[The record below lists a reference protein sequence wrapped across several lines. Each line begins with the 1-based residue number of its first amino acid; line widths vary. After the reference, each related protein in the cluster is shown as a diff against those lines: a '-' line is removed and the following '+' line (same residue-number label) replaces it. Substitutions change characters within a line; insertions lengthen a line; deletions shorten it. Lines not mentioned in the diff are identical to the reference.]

1 MGTYLSTPILDK
13 HTETGAELDDTNTP
27 VRWAV
32 VDMQGWRKS
41 MEDAHVARTDVPL
54 PKMPGIGDGGGGAG
68 GSSIEKNYDEGDDT
82 TMTSPPTHAKVFA
95 VFDGHGGAEVAR
107 FCSVHLVPTLTS
119 NTNWT
124 GCSSE
129 DSNSSVSSSSN
140 EDIGSSIGHALV
152 DSFHALDRLI
162 DDPTWRPEIEKYR
175 MNRPPPYVS
184 SGVDGQDENS
194 SGGGLL
200 QPPQSP
206 DALLSS
212 SSSEIMDLDVDAAAF
227 AEDAAKL
234 LAILK
239 GGGGGGG
246 TCDGDDVVNPA
257 VVVNDEL
264 VTEHE
269 SVVDD
274 ENDGTKGGVNT
285 AGSMDSADTPS
296 LIVDDDDDEDDEVFE
311 DSLSEQVDETTTV
324 DDELENTDSDGVV
337 RDDSD
342 GEDEDMKEKSATNN
356 DDVDGEVD
364 LSTAV
369 ANGGLPGESKG
380 TMVLSANDAVALFQ
394 KLLRMNGTDEG
405 DVDDDDDEDDA
416 AINDHNNDEGGVN
429 RGDGGGDEL
438 VIPTKAQLLNPPTGI
453 VAPSVS
459 VPTRIQNGRKVRLY
473 EILLQLEICFFSFDG
488 PLTLPFSLFHT
499 HLDVQPT

>member
-1 MGTYLSTPILDK
+1 LYNFHCPLDIHIISSWDHYNNNIMGTYLSTPILDK
-13 HTETGAELDDTNTP
+13 HTETGAELDDSHTP

-54 PKMPGIGDGGGGAG
+54 PKMPGIGDGGGGSGGG
-68 GSSIEKNYDEGDDT
+68 GSSDNNNNNDEEGKGEQTAT
-82 TMTSPPTHAKVFA
+82 TSPPPPPTHAKIFA

-124 GCSSE
+124 GCSNE
-129 DSNSSVSSSSN
+129 DSNNSSNSSN

-184 SGVDGQDENS
+184 STENS
-194 SGGGLL
+194 SGGL

-212 SSSEIMDLDVDAAAF
+212 SSSSSSEIMDLDVDSAAF

-239 GGGGGGG
+239 GGGSGNVA
-246 TCDGDDVVNPA
+246 DVVNPA
-257 VVVNDEL
+257 
-264 VTEHE
+264 T
-269 SVVDD
+269 VVDD
-274 ENDGTKGGVNT
+274 ELVMEQQECVADDDNNVTKGG
-285 AGSMDSADTPS
+285 GSMESADTPS
-296 LIVDDDDDEDDEVFE
+296 LIVDDDDEDDEVFE
-311 DSLSEQVDETTTV
+311 DSLSEQVDETKL
-324 DDELENTDSDGVV
+324 DDELENKDSDGVV

-342 GEDEDMKEKSATNN
+342 DDDEDMKVKLADHHN

-364 LSTAV
+364 LSTVV
-369 ANGGLPGESKG
+369 ANGGLAGESKG

-405 DVDDDDDEDDA
+405 DDDEDYA
-416 AINDHNNDEGGVN
+416 AINEHNGEEGVVN
-429 RGDGGGDEL
+429 RGDGGGGEL

-459 VPTRIQNGRKVRLY
+459 VPTRIQNGRKVRLDDSAAARY
-473 EILLQLEICFFSFDG
+473 IFL
-488 PLTLPFSLFHT
+488 
-499 HLDVQPT
+499 

>member
-54 PKMPGIGDGGGGAG
+54 PKMPGIRDGGGGAG
-68 GSSIEKNYDEGDDT
+68 GGSIEKNHDEGDDT

-129 DSNSSVSSSSN
+129 DSNSTVSSSSN

-152 DSFHALDRLI
+152 DSFHELDRLI

-184 SGVDGQDENS
+184 SGDEHR
-194 SGGGLL
+194 
-200 QPPQSP
+200 PPQSEEENN
-206 DALLSS
+206 DISALS

-239 GGGGGGG
+239 GGGGGSGG
-246 TCDGDDVVNPA
+246 DVADVVNPVT
-257 VVVNDEL
+257 VVEDECVL
-264 VTEHE
+264 
-269 SVVDD
+269 DD
-274 ENDGTKGGVNT
+274 EKGETKGCVNT
-285 AGSMDSADTPS
+285 AGSMESADTPS
-296 LIVDDDDDEDDEVFE
+296 LTVDDDDEDDEVFE
-311 DSLSEQVDETTTV
+311 DSLSEQVDETTLN
-324 DDELENTDSDGVV
+324 DDELDNKDSDGVV

-342 GEDEDMKEKSATNN
+342 GEDEDMKGKSFDHN
-356 DDVDGEVD
+356 DDVDGEID
-364 LSTAV
+364 ATSSTLSTAV
-369 ANGGLPGESKG
+369 ANGGSPPGESKG

-429 RGDGGGDEL
+429 RGDGGGGEL

-473 EILLQLEICFFSFDG
+473 EILLQLEICFF
-488 PLTLPFSLFHT
+488 PVTAL
-499 HLDVQPT
+499 

>member
-54 PKMPGIGDGGGGAG
+54 PKMPGIGDGGGGGGAG
-68 GSSIEKNYDEGDDT
+68 GSNGNENDDGEGENT
-82 TMTSPPTHAKVFA
+82 TTIPPPTHAKVFA

-129 DSNSSVSSSSN
+129 DTNSSGSSSSN

-152 DSFHALDRLI
+152 ESFHALDGLI
-162 DDPTWRPEIEKYR
+162 DNPTWRPEIEKYR
-175 MNRPPPYVS
+175 MNRPHPYVS
-184 SGVDGQDENS
+184 SGVDGQD
-194 SGGGLL
+194 GGHR
-200 QPPQSP
+200 PPQSEEEHISS
-206 DALLSS
+206 SS

-239 GGGGGGG
+239 GGGSGNV
-246 TCDGDDVVNPA
+246 DDVVNPA
-257 VVVNDEL
+257 TVVDDEL
-264 VTEHE
+264 VTEQDC
-269 SVVDD
+269 VADD
-274 ENDGTKGGVNT
+274 NDNVTKGG
-285 AGSMDSADTPS
+285 GSMESADASS
-296 LIVDDDDDEDDEVFE
+296 LIVDDDDEVFE

-324 DDELENTDSDGVV
+324 DDELENKDSDGVV

-342 GEDEDMKEKSATNN
+342 DDEEDN

-364 LSTAV
+364 ATSSTLSTAV
-369 ANGGLPGESKG
+369 ANGGSPPGESKG

-405 DVDDDDDEDDA
+405 DDDEDDA
-416 AINDHNNDEGGVN
+416 AINEHNNEEVGVN
-429 RGDGGGDEL
+429 RGEL

-473 EILLQLEICFFSFDG
+473 DIATADYIFL
-488 PLTLPFSLFHT
+488 
-499 HLDVQPT
+499 

>member
-68 GSSIEKNYDEGDDT
+68 GSSIEKNYDEGEGDDT

-152 DSFHALDRLI
+152 DSFHELDRLI

-184 SGVDGQDENS
+184 SGDEHR
-194 SGGGLL
+194 
-200 QPPQSP
+200 PPQSEEENN
-206 DALLSS
+206 DISALS

-239 GGGGGGG
+239 GGGCGG
-246 TCDGDDVVNPA
+246 TCDVDDVVNPA
-257 VVVNDEL
+257 VVVNEEL

-296 LIVDDDDDEDDEVFE
+296 LIVDDDGDEDDEVFE

-342 GEDEDMKEKSATNN
+342 GEDEDMKEKSATHN

-416 AINDHNNDEGGVN
+416 AINEHKNEEDSVN
-429 RGDGGGDEL
+429 RGDGGGGEL

-473 EILLQLEICFFSFDG
+473 EIF
-488 PLTLPFSLFHT
+488 
-499 HLDVQPT
+499 